1 MKKWC
6 LALLIIAAMTGTAWG
21 KSPSALDSLTKQNI
35 TGKLTTAATPHP
47 DWSVSVQRTENNGN
61 TQDTIYTLSATTT
74 VVASTNKTS
83 EKVQHVVF
91 LVSPNPHIAQ
101 EAMARLLVQEISQSV
116 ETATRLMLPNFEEIT
131 GLKEALNESIGPLN
145 KALYTDVGKK
155 HSMALN
161 GIGVVLSAMFTD
173 KGVYV
178 LMLAPE

>member
-6 LALLIIAAMTGTAWG
+6 LALLIIAAITGTAWG

-35 TGKLTTAATPHP
+35 TDKLTTAATPHP

-61 TQDTIYTLSATTT
+61 TQDTIHTLSNTTT
-74 VVASTNKTS
+74 VIASTDKYTGN
-83 EKVQHVVF
+83 VQHIVF
-91 LVSPNPHIAQ
+91 LVSPNPNSTN
-101 EAMARLLVQEISQSV
+101 EERARLLIQEILQSV
-116 ETATRLMLPNFEEIT
+116 ETAARLVLPNFEEIA